1 MKLIYALLVP
11 VFFLAACDQQS
22 STESAD
28 IATKP
33 PLMVA
38 LESMGSHFQQ
48 EPTNVIVNQKIAGE
62 SPTEAVV
69 EIEASGL
76 MDDSV
81 FAEKTVFNLSI
92 ENDRWSVTDKTIQ
105 VKCYP
110 GRGHQ
115 EYSSDP
121 CQ

>member
-1 MKLIYALLVP
+1 MKLKYVLLVP
-11 VFFLAACDQQS
+11 AFFLAACDQQAP
-22 STESAD
+22 TESLN
-28 IATKP
+28 TPVKS

-48 EPTNVIVNQKIAGE
+48 EPSNVIVNQKVAGE
-62 SPTEAVV
+62 SPTEALV
-69 EIEASGL
+69 EIEESGL

-81 FAEKTVFNLSI
+81 FAEKTIFSLSI
-92 ENDRWSVTDKTIQ
+92 ENDRWSVIDKTTQ